1 MSVVFALSSGSSIAA
16 TNPPF
21 ANPPS
26 GKVIPTFTT
35 VESVE
40 DTVVGKNL
48 RVGNSITPKT
58 GTTLTLDAQDVNA
71 TKNLTTKGNLTSDAD
86 LFVSGSI
93 KPKNELNEL
102 TLDAPLTIVQ
112 KHLNVLGKLNVQE
125 NTDFW
130 GDVSVHDILTL
141 TDCAN
146 GKVCKYILD
155 VLGGASIKN
164 LDIKENL
171 AVGGVIT
178 AKSVGK
184 FHRNTGSVRTV
195 SKFAVGQSSASI
207 CYAGEVMMSCS
218 LESTSAPGLFSG
230 KHFSDGVT
238 CIAQAVS
245 TSNTPATYYASAVC
259 FNPKGL

>member
-48 RVGNSITPKT
+48 KIGNSIIPKT
-58 GTTLTLDAQDVNA
+58 GTSLTLDAEDVNA
-71 TKNLTTKGNLTSDAD
+71 TKNLTTKGNLTSEAD

-93 KPKNELNEL
+93 KPKNSLNEL
-102 TLDAPLTIVQ
+102 TLDAPLTFVS
-112 KHLNVLGKLNVQE
+112 KHLNILGQLNVQE
-125 NTDFW
+125 MTDFW
-130 GDVSVHDILTL
+130 GTMSIHDVLTL
-141 TDCAN
+141 TGCYN
-146 GKVCKYILD
+146 GKVCNYILD
-155 VLGGASIKN
+155 VFGKASIQS
-164 LDIKENL
+164 LDIKKDL
-171 AVGGVIT
+171 AVQGAIT

-184 FHRNTGSVRTV
+184 FHTNTGSIRTI
-195 SKFAVGQSSASI
+195 SKFAVGQPSASI

-218 LESTSAPGLFSG
+218 LESPSAPGLLNG
-230 KHFSDGVT
+230 RHYSDGVN

-245 TSNTPATYYASAVC
+245 TSNTAAKYYASAVC